1 MASSALAL
9 GSEMLDEG
17 SDLRKE
23 RFDLGLQNNLPGA
36 RVFVGDD
43 VGRVIIDRD
52 GMDIRGR
59 WKYMRKRKT

>member
-59 WKYMRKRKT
+59 WKYMRKKKT